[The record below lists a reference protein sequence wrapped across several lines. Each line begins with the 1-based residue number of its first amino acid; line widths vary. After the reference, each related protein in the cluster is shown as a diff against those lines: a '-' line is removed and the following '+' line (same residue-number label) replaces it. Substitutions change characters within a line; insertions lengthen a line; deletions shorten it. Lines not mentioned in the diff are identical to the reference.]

1 MLSVFNHIE
10 FIEQYCKGI
19 KTMNQYKCKPKE
31 LLFNENDLK
40 IFNTIYKYFLSS
52 NLNIL
57 ERSKSGTIKKVRGN
71 HYAWDCRTSSL
82 GGLITIIMSGKMYSI
97 KIGTFKS
104 KDKSIFPN
112 VAFSM
117 FKELC
122 NKNGIDL
129 DKYKIDNGIEVKK
142 TIQKPLIL
150 MYYKD
155 QVLYNVHHLDY
166 HSSYATGLCNTH
178 PEFKPIIE
186 ILYNGRKEHSEYKD
200 VLNMT
205 IGMMQSIK
213 NGRQAEWAHL
223 SRDAI
228 ADNNRRII
236 ELYNKLLLSGRK
248 IVGFNTDGIWY
259 QGELYHDENEGNNI
273 GQWANDHID
282 CVFRSKSSGAYEFI
296 ENGVYY
302 PVIRGSTKL
311 DDIKPRNEW
320 QWGDIYKEGIILY
333 EFDEKEGFIKNEVQ
347 TQ

>member
-1 MLSVFNHIE
+1 
-10 FIEQYCKGI
+10 
-19 KTMNQYKCKPKE
+19 
-31 LLFNENDLK
+31 
-40 IFNTIYKYFLSS
+40 
-52 NLNIL
+52 
-57 ERSKSGTIKKVRGN
+57 
-71 HYAWDCRTSSL
+71 
-82 GGLITIIMSGKMYSI
+82 
-97 KIGTFKS
+97 
-104 KDKSIFPN
+104 
-112 VAFSM
+112 
-117 FKELC
+117 
-122 NKNGIDL
+122 
-129 DKYKIDNGIEVKK
+129 
-142 TIQKPLIL
+142 

-228 ADNNRRII
+228 AYNNRRII